1 MDQRTIPM
9 LFALLRSAVRETK
22 LKDEE
27 KRSYS
32 VDLLQD
38 LMKISA
44 KHDIAHLIS
53 FSLKQNDLL
62 SLEEQDI
69 EKSLFKAVYRYESL
83 NYEYQTLCNALEKA
97 KISFIPLKGSV
108 IRKYYLQEW
117 MRTSCDIDILVHR
130 EDLDLAVSYLSKN
143 LQYTEKG
150 RGTHDVSL
158 FSPSGIHVELHFDL
172 VEEGRANSAI
182 NVLRSVWEN
191 VSLHENSEYWYE
203 MSDAFFY
210 FYHIAHMAK
219 HFESGGCGIRP
230 FIDLWILDNIKNAD
244 VSNRDKLLAQG
255 GLLKFAE
262 VSRTLS
268 RVWLDGETANELS
281 LQMQQF
287 LLHGGVYGSADNRV
301 ALQQKKNGGQAGY
314 LLSRI
319 FIPYEKLKRYYPI
332 LDKHHWL
339 TPLMQMRRWFMLLNP
354 TVARMAKKELSVNA
368 NMKESKAEKMNKFL
382 DDIGLA

>member
-9 LFALLRSAVRETK
+9 LFALLRSAVRGTT
-22 LKDEE
+22 LTDEE
-27 KRSYS
+27 KSSFS
-32 VDLLQD
+32 VDLLRE

-44 KHDIAHLIS
+44 KHDIVHLIS
-53 FSLKQNDLL
+53 FSLKQNNLIPQGND
-62 SLEEQDI
+62 DV
-69 EKSLFKAVYRYESL
+69 EKFLFQAVYRYEKL
-83 NYEYQTLCNALEKA
+83 NYEYQKLCAALEEA
-97 KISFIPLKGSV
+97 KIPFIPLKGSV
-108 IRKYYLQEW
+108 IRQYYPQEW

-130 EDLDLAVSYLSKN
+130 ENLDMAVACLSKN

-150 RGTHDVSL
+150 RGTHDISL
-158 FSPSGIHVELHFDL
+158 FSSTGVHVELHFDL

-182 NVLRSVWEN
+182 NILRSVWEN
-191 VSLHENSEYWYE
+191 VSLRKKSEYWYE

-230 FIDLWILDNIKNAD
+230 FIDLWILDNIKNAN
-244 VSNRDKLLAQG
+244 VSNRNKLLAQG

-268 RVWLDGETANELS
+268 RVWLDGEKQTEFS
-281 LQMQQF
+281 LQMQRF

-301 ALQQKKNGGQAGY
+301 ALQQKKNGGQVGY

-319 FIPYEKLKRYYPI
+319 FISYEKLKRYYPI
-332 LDKHHWL
+332 LEKHCWL
-339 TPLMQMRRWFMLLNP
+339 TPVMQIRRWFMLLNP
-354 TVARMAKKELSVNA
+354 AVARMAKKELSVNA

-382 DDIGLA
+382 NDIGLI